1 MDIGLPILKTVSS
14 PAGEDLFLV
23 TEAASE
29 KIRSLLAPN
38 QLLRVSIKGG
48 GCAGLEY
55 LFNLVD
61 KNDLEDGDQFF
72 KDIVVDY
79 LSAPYLAG
87 ATLDYK
93 SDIGGA
99 YFSFKNPKASGECGC
114 GKSFA
119 A

>member
-1 MDIGLPILKTVSS
+1 M
-14 PAGEDLFLV
+14 
-23 TEAASE
+23 
-29 KIRSLLAPN
+29 
-38 QLLRVSIKGG
+38 
-48 GCAGLEY
+48 EY
-55 LFNLVD
+55 LFDLVD

-72 KDIVVDY
+72 KDVVVDY

-93 SDIGGA
+93 SDISGS